1 MHIASVAAQFRMPA
15 GMTLDRYPANMSAMS
30 ICVSTGDALARR
42 LGRRPAQPIGSPRVG
57 SNLQVSFLSC
67 LA

>member
-1 MHIASVAAQFRMPA
+1 MHIASVAAQFLISA
-15 GMTLDRYPANMSAMS
+15 GTTLDRYPANMSAIS
-30 ICVSTGDALARR
+30 VCVSTGDALAKH

-57 SNLQVSFLSC
+57 SNLQVSFPCC